1 MKKTGYLAPLG
12 LEKALLKE
20 LKDVEEQIGRLII
33 ARGEE
38 QEVYWAQNIWRD
50 LEIIPF
56 DSIGDGAKKLRSLQ
70 GLWAHYPHANI
81 RRATLIQEKLPF
93 FSPKPLSFLAPLP
106 KSPLG
111 SWTLLDANTLIAS
124 PNCSSLLP
132 HGEYHFNETKEPPSR
147 AYLKLWE
154 IFTRLQCRPKP
165 NDLCLELGA
174 SPGSWS
180 WVLSSLGANVIAV
193 DRAPLAQPFPNVK
206 FLKKDAFQLRPQ
218 DFKEVDWVFSD
229 LICFPD
235 KLLSWIH
242 LWLEMGSKA
251 NFICTL
257 KFQGDEHYPIIEE
270 FKKIP
275 GIQLMHLF
283 HNKHEL
289 TMALVRDY
297 GD

>member
-12 LEKALLKE
+12 LEKTLLRE
-20 LKDVEEQIGRLII
+20 LKDVEEELGRLII
-33 ARGEE
+33 ARGDA
-38 QEVYWAQNIWRD
+38 QEVYFAQNIWHD
-50 LEIIPF
+50 LQFIPF
-56 DSIGDGAKKLRSLQ
+56 DSISDGARKLRSLT
-70 GLWAHYPHANI
+70 GLWTHYPYTNSG
-81 RRATLIQEKLPF
+81 RAKLIQEKLPF
-93 FSPKPLSFLAPLP
+93 FSPKPLSFPAPLP

-124 PNCSSLLP
+124 PKCSSHLP

-154 IFTRLQCRPKP
+154 IFTRLECKPKP

-180 WVLSSLGANVIAV
+180 WVLSTLGARVIAV
-193 DRAPLAQPFPNVK
+193 DRAPLAGSFPNVQ

-218 DFKEVDWVFSD
+218 DFGDVAWVFSD
-229 LICFPD
+229 LVCYPE
-235 KLLSWIH
+235 KLLSWIR
-242 LWLEMGSKA
+242 LWLDAGSQA

-257 KFQGDEHYPIIEE
+257 KFQGEEHYAVIEE

-275 GIQLMHLF
+275 RSKIMHLF

-289 TMALVRDY
+289 TLAIL
-297 GD
+297 